1 MADIIDIE
9 HQDEVFVLRWHDGE
23 NRFNRAS
30 VDAWNAALD
39 TVEAAE
45 GPRALVVVGEGKYW
59 SNGLDLD
66 WMRTSE
72 EGMTFLD
79 DVHRR
84 LGRMIGFGCIT
95 VAALNGHAFAAGAM
109 LSAAMDLRVM
119 RDDRGYWCLPEA
131 DLGLPLTPIMDA
143 VITAKLPRVTA
154 HEAILTGRR
163 YPAPDALAAG
173 IVHATAPEAE
183 VLDRAVAL
191 ARANAGK
198 LVVDVHKRQLFGSVL
213 DLVAAL
219 DGP

>member
-9 HQDEVFVLRWHDGE
+9 RRGDVFVLAWRDGE

-39 TVEAAE
+39 VVDAAE
-45 GPRALVVVGEGKYW
+45 GPRAVVAVGEGKYW

-66 WMRTSE
+66 WMQASG
-72 EGMTFLD
+72 EGAAFLT
-79 DVHRR
+79 DVHRL
-84 LGRMIGFGCIT
+84 LGRVIGLGCIT

-163 YPAPDALAAG
+163 YPAAEALAAG

-191 ARANAGK
+191 AQANAGK

-219 DGP
+219 DAD